1 MKTTRISFAVLIFVL
16 LANASWAQEIKWF
29 GESPEMINAL
39 EGRGWDDI
47 GFNRLPA
54 SSEGIVR
61 DPVWNLSRQ
70 TAGLSLHFTTDSPEI
85 QVSYTPTSTRLEM
98 PHMPAT
104 GVSGVDLYVKD
115 ASGNFLWVR
124 GGYKFGEKITYNFQ
138 LNNEPGSSKEF
149 QLFLPLYNGLS
160 ELQIGVPDDKSFA
173 FSPRRTEKP
182 ILVYGTSIAQG
193 ACASRPGMAWTNIL
207 SRDLD
212 MPMIN
217 LAFSGNGRMEEEVIQ
232 YVSQIDPAVFVL
244 DCLPN
249 LGSFSESEVK
259 NKLSYAVNTLRSKYP
274 NTPILLTEHAG
285 YSDGLVFEPRAEI
298 YQNLNRWLQESFETL
313 QDSGVTGIYTLSK
326 DEIGMGVDDFV
337 DGTHPSDLGMAKYA
351 IAYDKKLRMILS
363 KPNHSK

>member
-1 MKTTRISFAVLIFVL
+1 MKTTRTSFAVLICIL
-16 LANASWAQEIKWF
+16 LVNASWAQEIKWF
-29 GESPEMINAL
+29 GESPAMMAAV

-61 DPVWNLSRQ
+61 DPVWTLSRQ

-85 QVSYTPTSTRLEM
+85 QVSYTPTSSRLEM

-115 ASGNFLWVR
+115 ASGKLLWVR
-124 GGYKFGEKITYNFQ
+124 GNYQFAEKITYKFQ
-138 LNNEPGSSKEF
+138 LDNDAGSSKEF

-160 ELQIGVPDDKSFA
+160 ELQIGIPDDKAFA
-173 FSPRRTEKP
+173 FIPKRTEKP

-193 ACASRPGMAWTNIL
+193 ACASRAGMAWANIL
-207 SRDLD
+207 SREMNL
-212 MPMIN
+212 PMIN
-217 LAFSGNGRMEEEVIQ
+217 LAFSGNGRMEEEVIE

-259 NKLSYAVNTLRSKYP
+259 NKLIYAVNTLRSKYP
-274 NTPILLTEHAG
+274 TTPILLTEHAG
-285 YSDGLVFEPRAEI
+285 YSDGLVYEPRAEI
-298 YQNLNRWLQESFETL
+298 YENLNNWLQQSFLEL
-313 QDSGVTGIYTLSK
+313 RKGGITNVFMLTK
-326 DEIGMGVDDFV
+326 DELDLGTDDFV
-337 DGTHPSDLGMAKYA
+337 DGTHPTDLGMAKYA
-351 IAYDKKLRMILS
+351 SAYAKKLKEIVE
-363 KPNHSK
+363 NGNQY